1 MKKGILSGLGLLF
14 VVAILMGGCSKPEE
28 KKVEAPPEMKQTIEQ
43 KAPAVQEQAAEMKEE
58 AVEKVEPAAESAGE
72 KAATM
77 QEQAVE
83 AGKEMG
89 QQALESAAEKM
100 PEEVKQAVDAV
111 KSYSG
116 GMPEKTQM
124 ATGAEAVGEVKVPAV
139 ETEVA
144 PKVPGTSIEEAV
156 KEGAAE
162 QGMKLPTK
170 Y

>member
-43 KAPAVQEQAAEMKEE
+43 KAPAVQEQAAEMKAEE
-58 AVEKVEPAAESAGE
+58 VEKVEPAAESAEE

-89 QQALESAAEKM
+89 QQALESAAEEKM
-100 PEEVKQAVDAV
+100 PEEVKQAVDAA

-116 GMPEKTQM
+116 GIPEKAEM
-124 ATGAEAVGEVKVPAV
+124 AAGAEAASEVKAPAV
-139 ETEVA
+139 ETGAA
-144 PKVPGTSIEEAV
+144 PEAPSTSIEEAV

-162 QGMKLPTK
+162 QGIKLPTK
-170 Y
+170 

>member
-28 KKVEAPPEMKQTIEQ
+28 KKAEAPPEMKQTIEQ

-58 AVEKVEPAAESAGE
+58 AVEKVEPAAESAEE

-83 AGKEMG
+83 AGKQMG
-89 QQALESAAEKM
+89 QQALESAAEEKM
-100 PEEVKQAVDAV
+100 PEEVKQAMDAA

-116 GMPEKTQM
+116 GIPEKTQM
-124 ATGAEAVGEVKVPAV
+124 ATGAEAVGEVKAPAV
-139 ETEVA
+139 ETGAA
-144 PKVPGTSIEEAV
+144 PEAPSTSIEEAV

-162 QGMKLPTK
+162 QGIKLPTK
-170 Y
+170 